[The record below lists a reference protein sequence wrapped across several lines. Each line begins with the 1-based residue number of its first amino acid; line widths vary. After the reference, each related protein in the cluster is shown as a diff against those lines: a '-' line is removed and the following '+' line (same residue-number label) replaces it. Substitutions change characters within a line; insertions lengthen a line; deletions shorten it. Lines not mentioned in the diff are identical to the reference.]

1 MIYRYK
7 LLDNR
12 LNKKIKSRIIN
23 GYLFEKD
30 KYVYSTIK
38 LNKLSKFVNNYISE
52 DFTEDDKLYRLFQ
65 DKSEFVKKYKE
76 IKERDLEKVKK
87 EKEEKESKK
96 VDNSKLTKKEIM
108 DLLDSKKISYNLNL
122 KKSDLLNLLDTN
134 I

>member
-23 GYLFEKD
+23 GYLLEKD

-38 LNKLSKFVNNYISE
+38 LNKLSKFVNKYISE
-52 DFTEDDKLYRLFQ
+52 DFTEDSKLYRLFN

-87 EKEEKESKK
+87 EKEEKESNK
-96 VDNSKLTKKEIM
+96 VDYSKLTKKEII
-108 DLLDSKKISYNLNL
+108 DLLDSKKISYNSTL
-122 KKSDLLNLLDTN
+122 KKSELLDLLNTN